1 MRSRRTLPS
10 GGHSL
15 CVLANQR
22 GVPLSLSLS
31 LITANRKV
39 LVNMDEDGDF
49 LSGELPDGMTIDVKG
64 NLWVAMFNGKRI
76 VNIDGKTGKV
86 IDTIEMPTSM
96 ITSVCFGGPNL
107 DEMYATSVKKFL
119 DEERKATQPL
129 AGYIF
134 KITSSKSEFKGF
146 QPNYNMKL

>member
-1 MRSRRTLPS
+1 M
-10 GGHSL
+10 
-15 CVLANQR
+15 N
-22 GVPLSLSLS
+22 
-31 LITANRKV
+31 
-39 LVNMDEDGDF
+39 EDGDF

-96 ITSVCFGGPNL
+96 ITSCCFGGPNL

-119 DEERKATQPL
+119 DEERRATQPL

-146 QPNYNMKL
+146 QPNHNMKL